1 MSELLFQQLAD
12 ADIEALSQWIASS
25 HRPDLSDAVWFDSLA
40 SDSQSDVVMNSWKAG
55 DYDRLDLSLPLAWD
69 SLCADDRSWG
79 SQLHG
84 WKFMDRPIQEFIRTG
99 DKAYLQWCLD
109 RAVSWSERYSDQ
121 ETGNAIV
128 WYNMALGQRAL
139 RLAGLIYLGAKNGIA
154 LAELRSLLSAV
165 DRHRHEFSLESSFNP
180 RTNHGYFVAIGQTV
194 LGTTLEAVP
203 EMSGLAEEGRER
215 LAVMIRTQFLPD
227 GGHSEHSPEYHRMLM
242 QSFQIAVDNG
252 LIEDSDL
259 TSRLR
264 KAADLLGWMIQPNG
278 SLVPLGD
285 TPYVNMIDGSHP
297 LTLSP
302 ETNFLMSG
310 GSFGQ
315 ACKAELGVFQESG
328 YAFVRS
334 PQPQGETKPPTSSYL
349 AFTAAFHGR
358 AHKHADDLNFVWY
371 DRGQEILVE
380 GGRYGYG
387 AQLPVDSPLRSDGFY
402 YADPFRRFVES
413 TMAHNTVTA
422 NGRNHDRR
430 RAPAGSGLGVC
441 EQVGDVF
448 ILQGRMEHGGWI
460 HRRKIELKPGIG
472 LTVTD
477 DVQSTDAM
485 KRDYQVWF
493 NISGELDSNS
503 SPSAGLSWSS
513 PGGEWNLTL
522 ETEPGVL
529 VNGPIRE
536 SDSPLRGW
544 RSVEDGT
551 REGVWSVCLE
561 APKTRHYVFTSRFT
575 FDSAYDSRRADNNPR
590 KYV

>member
-1 MSELLFQQLAD
+1 MQSASELLFQQLTD
-12 ADIEALSQWIASS
+12 ADIEALREWVASS
-25 HRPDLSDAVWFDSLA
+25 HRPDLSDAVWFDSLI
-40 SDSQSDVVMNSWKAG
+40 SDSDSDVINNGWKAG

-99 DKAYLQWCLD
+99 EKTYLQWCLD
-109 RAVSWSERYSDQ
+109 RAVSWSERYSGQ
-121 ETGNAIV
+121 ETDNAIV

-139 RLAGLIYLGAKNGIA
+139 RLAGLIYLGAKNGITIQ
-154 LAELRSLLSAV
+154 ELRSLLGAV
-165 DRHRHEFSLESSFNP
+165 DRHRLEFALESSFNP

-194 LGTTLEAVP
+194 LGAALEAVP
-203 EMSGLAEEGRER
+203 ELSGLAEEGRRR

-252 LIEDSDL
+252 LIEDSEL
-259 TSRLR
+259 TGRLR

-285 TPYVNMIDGSHP
+285 TPYVKMIDGSHP

-315 ACKAELGVFQESG
+315 ACPTELGVFPDSG

-334 PQPQGETKPPTSSYL
+334 PQPQGEAGQSTSSYL

-387 AQLPVDSPLRSDGFY
+387 AQLPVDSPLRADGFY

-430 RAPAGSGLGVC
+430 RTPQGSGLGLC

-448 ILQGRMEHGGWI
+448 VLNGRMDHGGWT
-460 HRRKIELKPGIG
+460 HRRKVELKPGIG

-477 DVQSTDAM
+477 DVQSTDAV

-493 NISGELDSNS
+493 NLSGALTLNA
-503 SPSAGLSWSS
+503 SPAAGLSWS
-513 PGGEWNLTL
+513 PAGGEWHLTL
-522 ETEPGVL
+522 RTEPGTSVQ
-529 VNGPIRE
+529 GPVRE
-536 SDSPLRGW
+536 SDNPLRGW

-551 REGVWSVCLE
+551 REGVWSICLE
-561 APKTRHYVFTSRFT
+561 ARKTRHHVFRTRFS
-575 FDSAYDSRRADNNPR
+575 FDNDD
-590 KYV
+590 

>member
-1 MSELLFQQLAD
+1 MQSASELLFQQLSD
-12 ADIEALSQWIASS
+12 TDVEALRQRVASS
-25 HRPDLSDAVWFDSLA
+25 DRPDLSNAVWFDSLL
-40 SDSQSDVVMNSWKAG
+40 SDSDSEVVNNGWKAG

-69 SLCADDRSWG
+69 TLCSDDRSWG

-99 DKAYLQWCLD
+99 QREYLQWCLD

-121 ETGNAIV
+121 ETDNAIV

-139 RLAGLIYLGAKNGIA
+139 RLAGLIYLGARNGVTVH
-154 LAELRSLLSAV
+154 EMRSLLDAV
-165 DRHRHEFSLESSFNP
+165 DRHRIEFALESSFNP

-194 LGTTLEAVP
+194 LGAALEAVP

-215 LAVMIRTQFLPD
+215 LSVMIRTQFLPD

-252 LIEDSDL
+252 LIEDSEL
-259 TSRLR
+259 TGRLR

-285 TPYVNMIDGSHP
+285 TPFVNMVDGSHP

-302 ETNFLMSG
+302 QTNFLMSR

-315 ACKAELGVFQESG
+315 AGTTELGVFPDSG

-334 PQPQGETKPPTSSYL
+334 PQPQAETEQPASSYL

-387 AQLPVDSPLRSDGFY
+387 AQLPVDSPLRADGFY

-430 RAPAGSGLGVC
+430 RAPAGSGLGLC
-441 EQVGDVF
+441 EQVGEVF
-448 ILQGRMEHGGWI
+448 VLNGRMDHGGWT
-460 HRRKIELKPGIG
+460 HRRMIELKPGKS

-477 DVQSTDAM
+477 DVQSTDAV

-493 NISGELDSNS
+493 NLSGALELDTPT
-503 SPSAGLSWSS
+503 SPGLSWSLDGAMGQLS
-513 PGGEWNLTL
+513 LQTGPGST
-522 ETEPGVL
+522 VQ
-529 VNGPIRE
+529 GPVRE
-536 SDSPLRGW
+536 SETPLRGW

-551 REGVWSVCLE
+551 REGVWSICLE
-561 APKTRHYVFTSRFT
+561 AAKTRHHVFRST
-575 FDSAYDSRRADNNPR
+575 FSFSKNALDAAFNN
-590 KYV
+590 